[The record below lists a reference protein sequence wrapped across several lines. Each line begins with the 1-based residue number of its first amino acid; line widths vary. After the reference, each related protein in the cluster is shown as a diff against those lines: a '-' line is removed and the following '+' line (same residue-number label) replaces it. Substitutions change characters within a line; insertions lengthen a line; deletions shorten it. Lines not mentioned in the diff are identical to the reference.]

1 MKLVTA
7 ELLKLRTTPRSLVG
21 FLILVVAVG
30 GLGAAVMIGGTPAAE
45 RDVPTFDVDLVGS
58 AEATALVAILLGI
71 TLVTREWRHG
81 TITPTFLASPRR
93 ERVTLAKLAAA
104 GVVGFLV
111 AVLALA
117 VVLVVAIPWLAV
129 IDEPFG
135 LTGEVRERM
144 GLVVTATV
152 LWGLLGAAVGSLVHS
167 QVGATIGTILWF
179 LLIEPL
185 ARVALDLLD
194 AGNGTDYLPGSVL
207 SAAAGRPDE
216 SLSSW
221 AGVTGA
227 LGYVVVIGAA
237 GIVRT
242 SRRDV
247 T

>member
-1 MKLVTA
+1 MKLLMA

-21 FLILVVAVG
+21 FVILVVAVG
-30 GLGAAVMIGGTPAAE
+30 ALGAAVTIGGTPADE
-45 RDVPTFDVDLVGS
+45 RGAPTFDVDLVGS
-58 AEATALVAILLGI
+58 TEATVLVAILLGI

-81 TITPTFLASPRR
+81 TITPTFLATPRR
-93 ERVTLAKLAAA
+93 ERVTVAKLAAS

-111 AVLALA
+111 AVLALV
-117 VVLVVAIPWLAV
+117 VVLVVAIPWLAA
-129 IDEPFG
+129 IDEPFD

-144 GLVVTATV
+144 ALVVTATV
-152 LWGLLGAAVGSLVHS
+152 LWGLLGAAIGSLVHS
-167 QVGATIGTILWF
+167 QVGATLGTILWF

-194 AGNGTDYLPGSVL
+194 TGDGADYLPGSVL

-216 SLSSW
+216 GLSIW
-221 AGVTGA
+221 AGITGA
-227 LGYVVVIGAA
+227 LAYVVVIGAA

-242 SRRDV
+242 NRRDV